1 MARRTLALLGLAV
14 LLAGCGRG
22 ATAVAPLAA
31 ARTESAAEGA
41 DSTAIAPSA
50 SEDAD
55 STSAIP
61 LPASEDADSTSA
73 ILLPASEDV
82 DSTPIAPS
90 ASEGAD
96 SAPAI
101 APSASSDADS
111 APATSTPD
119 AYAVLTIDAL
129 GARPYGGGL
138 IEIIDT
144 LETTDSF
151 TRYLIAYPSDGLTI
165 YGYMNVPHVGDNFP
179 VALVLHGYIDP
190 DEYETVA
197 YTRRYADALAEAGYF
212 VIHPNFRNYPPSD
225 SGPDPFRIGYA
236 FDVLN
241 LIAIIR
247 EQSQDPLGTLRR
259 ADADAIYLW
268 GHSMGG
274 GVALRVLT
282 VNPAPYLRAAV
293 LYGSMS
299 GDEAQN
305 YGRIRQWAGSE
316 RARFELG
323 ASSEQLA
330 AISPAAH
337 LDRIEAAVAVH
348 HSEADDVVP
357 VAWSH
362 QLCDALATLHVA
374 GEIPHAPECHFYE
387 AQPHTFRGDGDA
399 LFVERTIEFFGRN

>member
-1 MARRTLALLGLAV
+1 ML
-14 LLAGCGRG
+14 GCGGR
-22 ATAVAPLAA
+22 ATEVAPLDAA
-31 ARTESAAEGA
+31 PPGVAPTESASSDG
-41 DSTAIAPSA
+41 DFTPIAPS
-50 SEDAD
+50 
-55 STSAIP
+55 
-61 LPASEDADSTSA
+61 
-73 ILLPASEDV
+73 ASEDV
-82 DSTPIAPS
+82 DSTPATPSPVTTTAEETAAPR
-90 ASEGAD
+90 ATR
-96 SAPAI
+96 P
-101 APSASSDADS
+101 PF
-111 APATSTPD
+111 PATPTPTPD
-119 AYAVLTIDAL
+119 PYAPLTIDAL
-129 GARPYGGGL
+129 AARAYGGGL
-138 IEIIDT
+138 IEIVET
-144 LETTDSF
+144 LETTENF

-165 YGYMNVPHVGDNFP
+165 YGYMNVPHTGDNFP

-236 FDVLN
+236 TDVLN

-305 YGRIRQWAGSE
+305 YGRIREWAGSE

-323 ASSEQLA
+323 ASPEMLA
-330 AISPAAH
+330 AISPSAH
-337 LDRIEAAVAVH
+337 LERIEAAVAVH

-362 QLCDALATLHVA
+362 QLCDALTALSA
-374 GEIPHAPECHFYE
+374 ADEIPHSPECHFYE

-399 LFVERTIEFFGRN
+399 LFIGRTIDFFERN

>member
-1 MARRTLALLGLAV
+1 MLVRRSLFIWLALLLVACGGQTAHVRPADVGQLEAFPSEAV
-14 LLAGCGRG
+14 R
-22 ATAVAPLAA
+22 
-31 ARTESAAEGA
+31 
-41 DSTAIAPSA
+41 
-50 SEDAD
+50 
-55 STSAIP
+55 
-61 LPASEDADSTSA
+61 
-73 ILLPASEDV
+73 
-82 DSTPIAPS
+82 
-90 ASEGAD
+90 
-96 SAPAI
+96 
-101 APSASSDADS
+101 S
-111 APATSTPD
+111 APATSEAADDPVEPGSTAPASEIAGLPAGSTPAPSETADATLTLPPATAIPPAATPTPD
-119 AYAVLTIDAL
+119 PYAPLTIDAL
-129 GARPYGGGL
+129 AARPYGGGL
-138 IEIIDT
+138 IEIVET
-144 LETTDSF
+144 LETTATF
-151 TRYLIAYPSDGLTI
+151 ARYLIKYPSDGLTL

-190 DEYETVA
+190 DEYETVT
-197 YTRRYADALAEAGYF
+197 YTRRYADALAEAGYL

-236 FDVLN
+236 TDVLN

-259 ADADAIYLW
+259 ADAEGIYLW

-274 GVALRVLT
+274 GVALRVLA

-323 ASSEQLA
+323 ASLEQLA
-330 AISPAAH
+330 AISPSAH

-357 VAWSH
+357 VAWSR
-362 QLCDALATLHVA
+362 QLCEALAALSAA
-374 GEIPHAPECHFYE
+374 GDIPHTPECHFYE

-399 LFVERTIEFFGRN
+399 LFVERTIEFFERN

>member
-1 MARRTLALLGLAV
+1 MLIMAKRVSGIIRIVYHVILISGLLLIGVACSRTS
-14 LLAGCGRG
+14 
-22 ATAVAPLAA
+22 T
-31 ARTESAAEGA
+31 T
-41 DSTAIAPSA
+41 STAAPGSPTPVPALPTANLQPSPAPTITAADATTPVLPTATPDPPSA
-50 SEDAD
+50 
-55 STSAIP
+55 TR
-61 LPASEDADSTSA
+61 
-73 ILLPASEDV
+73 
-82 DSTPIAPS
+82 PS
-90 ASEGAD
+90 
-96 SAPAI
+96 P
-101 APSASSDADS
+101 
-111 APATSTPD
+111 PATHTPD
-119 AYAVLTIDAL
+119 PYADLTIDAL
-129 GARPYGGGL
+129 AARSYGGGL
-138 IEIIDT
+138 LEITDT
-144 LETTDSF
+144 LESNDVF
-151 TRYLIAYPSDGLTI
+151 TRYEIKYPSDGLTI
-165 YGYMNVPHVGDNFP
+165 YGFMNVPNEGDNFP

-190 DEYETVA
+190 DEYEIVA

-236 FDVLN
+236 LDVLN

-247 EQSQDPLGTLRR
+247 EQSRDPLGTLRR

-305 YGRIRQWAGSE
+305 YGRIRQWAGSA

-323 ASSEQLA
+323 ASPEQLA
-330 AISPAAH
+330 AISPSAH
-337 LDRIEAAVAVH
+337 LERIEAAVAVH
-348 HSEADDVVP
+348 HSEADEVVP
-357 VAWSH
+357 VAWSR
-362 QLCDALATLHVA
+362 QLCDALTALSTA

-399 LFVERTIEFFGRN
+399 LFVERTIEFFERH

>member
-1 MARRTLALLGLAV
+1 MVEVVPAD
-14 LLAGCGRG
+14 
-22 ATAVAPLAA
+22 VAQPAA
-31 ARTESAAEGA
+31 FPSKDANSAAV
-41 DSTAIAPSA
+41 DSVLSA

-55 STSAIP
+55 SAVVTAV
-61 LPASEDADSTSA
+61 ATVAT
-73 ILLPASEDV
+73 
-82 DSTPIAPS
+82 PS
-90 ASEGAD
+90 ASWNAESTP
-96 SAPAI
+96 SAP
-101 APSASSDADS
+101 P
-111 APATSTPD
+111 PATRPWPTATPVSPTPVPTPD
-119 AYAVLTIDAL
+119 PYTPLTIDAL
-129 GARPYGGGL
+129 AARAYGGGL
-138 IEIIDT
+138 IEIVDT
-144 LETTDSF
+144 LETTATF
-151 TRYLIAYPSDGLTI
+151 ARYLIKYPSDGLTV
-165 YGYMNVPHVGDNFP
+165 YGYMNVPHEGDNFP

-197 YTRRYADALAEAGYF
+197 YTKRYADALAEAGYF

-236 FDVLN
+236 LDVLN

-274 GVALRVLT
+274 GVALRVMT
-282 VNPAPYLRAAV
+282 VLPAPYIRAAV

-323 ASSEQLA
+323 ASPEMLA
-330 AISPAAH
+330 AISPSAH
-337 LDRIEAAVAVH
+337 LNRIEAAVAVH

-357 VAWSH
+357 VAWSR
-362 QLCDALATLHVA
+362 QLCETLAALSAA
-374 GEIPHAPECHFYE
+374 GDIPHAPECHFYE

-399 LFVERTIEFFGRN
+399 LFVERTIEFFERH

>member
-1 MARRTLALLGLAV
+1 MRKYWLVVVLLAAF
-14 LLAGCGRG
+14 LLAGCDGRG
-22 ATAVAPLAA
+22 TTAAVEGVGVASVAASPTAITSPPATAP
-31 ARTESAAEGA
+31 SASVDA
-41 DSTAIAPSA
+41 DSTLAATATRHAPPAATAPSA

-55 STSAIP
+55 ST
-61 LPASEDADSTSA
+61 PAATA
-73 ILLPASEDV
+73 
-82 DSTPIAPS
+82 TRHAP
-90 ASEGAD
+90 
-96 SAPAI
+96 
-101 APSASSDADS
+101 
-111 APATSTPD
+111 PATPTPEP
-119 AYAVLTIDAL
+119 YAPLTIDAL
-129 GARPYGGGL
+129 AARAYGGGL
-138 IEIIDT
+138 IEIVDT

-151 TRYLIAYPSDGLTI
+151 TRYLITYPSDGLTI
-165 YGYMNVPHVGDNFP
+165 YGYMNVPHEGDNFP

-236 FDVLN
+236 TDVLN

-259 ADADAIYLW
+259 ADADAIHLW

-274 GVALRVLT
+274 GVALRVLA

-305 YGRIRQWAGSE
+305 YGRIRQWVGSE

-323 ASSEQLA
+323 ASPAMVA
-330 AISPAAH
+330 AISPSAH
-337 LDRIEAAVAVH
+337 LDRVEAAVAVH

-357 VAWSH
+357 VAWSR
-362 QLCDALATLHVA
+362 QLCEALSALSAA
-374 GEIPHAPECHFYE
+374 GEIPHPPECHFYQL
-387 AQPHTFRGDGDA
+387 QPHTFRGDGDA
-399 LFVERTIEFFGRN
+399 LFMERTIEFFGRH

>member
-1 MARRTLALLGLAV
+1 MARRTLVWLLLAV
-14 LLAGCGRG
+14 LLLAGCGRG
-22 ATAVAPLAA
+22 TTAKSASSDANAALAT
-31 ARTESAAEGA
+31 
-41 DSTAIAPSA
+41 PSA

-55 STSAIP
+55 SALAAT
-61 LPASEDADSTSA
+61 
-73 ILLPASEDV
+73 
-82 DSTPIAPS
+82 PS
-90 ASEGAD
+90 ASEGAN
-96 SAPAI
+96 SALA
-101 APSASSDADS
+101 ATPSTSEDADS
-111 APATSTPD
+111 ALATPPPAMATAEQTAAPLATRHPPPATPTPD
-119 AYAVLTIDAL
+119 PYAPLTIDAL
-129 GARPYGGGL
+129 AARAYGGGL
-138 IEIIDT
+138 IEIVDT
-144 LETTDSF
+144 LETTETF
-151 TRYLIAYPSDGLTI
+151 ARYLIAYPSDGLTI
-165 YGYMNVPHVGDNFP
+165 YGYMNVPHAGDNFP

-236 FDVLN
+236 SDVLN

-247 EQSQDPLGTLRR
+247 EQSQDPLGALRR

-305 YGRIRQWAGSE
+305 YGRIREWAGSE

-323 ASSEQLA
+323 ASPETLA
-330 AISPAAH
+330 AISPSAH
-337 LDRIEAAVAVH
+337 LDRLEAAVAVH

-362 QLCDALATLHVA
+362 QLCDALTALSA
-374 GEIPHAPECHFYE
+374 ADEIPHSPECHFYE